1 MISFLEELLGQAPAN
16 QSPTKR
22 RNRRRR
28 RISQKIVDP
37 ITLGGKTAV
46 IVKPTTRDSELV
58 RDDAKDALR
67 ERVQRIRKYVER
79 RKNKRT
85 RVILKPRL
93 RTDVSK
99 GEVPQQLTEEQAER
113 LAHCRQAMAE
123 LNAFRLPVY
132 KHQVRRI
139 LRVSAR

>member
-1 MISFLEELLGQAPAN
+1 
-16 QSPTKR
+16 
-22 RNRRRR
+22 
-28 RISQKIVDP
+28 
-37 ITLGGKTAV
+37 
-46 IVKPTTRDSELV
+46 V

-123 LNAFRLPVY
+123 LNEFLCPFTSIRCGAFCG
-132 KHQVRRI
+132 
-139 LRVSAR
+139 